1 MADESTMIERLVGAW
16 DLREWSEIG
25 ADGSKSYP
33 LGEDA
38 IGQILYTPDGHMAAQ
53 LVRIHRRKFASD
65 DWREASPAEA
75 ARAFTEY
82 FGYFGVYEIDL
93 RQQTVIH
100 HVKGSWFPNVEGG
113 DQFRHFRLQGDQ
125 LVLDADTSWGKVRI
139 VWTRPRAKS

>member
-1 MADESTMIERLVGAW
+1 MIQRLVGAW
-16 DLREWSEIG
+16 ELREWSEIRM
-25 ADGSKSYP
+25 DGSKSYP

-38 IGQILYTPDGHMAAQ
+38 IGQILYAPDGHMAAQ
-53 LVRIHRRKFASD
+53 LVRVNRRKFASD
-65 DWREASPAEA
+65 DWRRASPEEA
-75 ARAFTEY
+75 AGAFMEY

-113 DQFRHFRLQGDQ
+113 DQFRHFRFQADR

-139 VWTRPRAKS
+139 VWAKSRAKA